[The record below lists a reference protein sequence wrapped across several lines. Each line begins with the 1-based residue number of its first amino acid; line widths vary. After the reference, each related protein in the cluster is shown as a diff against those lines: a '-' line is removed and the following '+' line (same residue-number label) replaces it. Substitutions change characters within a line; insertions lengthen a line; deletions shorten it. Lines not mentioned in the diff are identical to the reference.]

1 MSEIEQVA
9 LRRMFS
15 DNLNDIPAIMRD
27 IKDHNL
33 FLIFMVFTVI

>member
-15 DNLNDIPAIMRD
+15 DNLNDIPAIMKD
-27 IKDHNL
+27 IKNHKL
-33 FLIFMVFTVI
+33 FLTFTVFTVT